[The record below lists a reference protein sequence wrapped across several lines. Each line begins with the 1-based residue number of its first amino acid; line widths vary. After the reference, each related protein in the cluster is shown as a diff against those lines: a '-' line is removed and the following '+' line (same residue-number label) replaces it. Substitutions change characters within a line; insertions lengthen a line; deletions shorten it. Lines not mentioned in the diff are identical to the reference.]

1 MKDIL
6 KEYNSII
13 WYLIGIILLVVY
25 SLEGTNFHAHF
36 SSAIVSYAL
45 LLTALVQFYVLIRD
59 KRTNSVRRATNVE
72 RIELIQGIVFV
83 ILFIYNAT
91 L

>member
-1 MKDIL
+1 MKNAL
-6 KEYNSII
+6 KECNSII

-59 KRTNSVRRATNVE
+59 KRTNSGRRATNVE
-72 RIELIQGIVFV
+72 RIELILGIVFV
-83 ILFIYNAT
+83 ILFIYNVT

>member
-59 KRTNSVRRATNVE
+59 KRTNSGRRATNVE
-72 RIELIQGIVFV
+72 RIELILGIVFV
-83 ILFIYNAT
+83 ILFIYNVT

>member
-1 MKDIL
+1 MKNAL
-6 KEYNSII
+6 KECNSII

-25 SLEGTNFHAHF
+25 SLEGTNFHTDF

-59 KRTNSVRRATNVE
+59 KRTNSGRRATNVE
-72 RIELIQGIVFV
+72 RIELILGIVFV
-83 ILFIYNAT
+83 ILFIYNVT

>member
-1 MKDIL
+1 MKNAL
-6 KEYNSII
+6 KECNSII

-25 SLEGTNFHAHF
+25 SLEGTNFHTDF

-45 LLTALVQFYVLIRD
+45 LFMTLIQFYVLIRD
-59 KRTNSVRRATNVE
+59 KRTNSGRRATNVE

>member
-13 WYLIGIILLVVY
+13 WYLIGIIVLVLY

-45 LLTALVQFYVLIRD
+45 LRTALAQFYVLIRD
-59 KRTNSVRRATNVE
+59 KRTNSGRRATNVE
-72 RIELIQGIVFV
+72 RIELILGIVFV
-83 ILFIYNAT
+83 ILFIYDAT

>member
-25 SLEGTNFHAHF
+25 SLEGTNFHTDF

-45 LLTALVQFYVLIRD
+45 LLTALLQFYVLIRD
-59 KRTNSVRRATNVE
+59 KRTNSGKRATSVE
-72 RIELIQGIVFV
+72 RIELILGIVFV

>member
-45 LLTALVQFYVLIRD
+45 LFMTLIQFYVLIRD
-59 KRTNSVRRATNVE
+59 KRTNSGRRATNVE
-72 RIELIQGIVFV
+72 RIELILGIVFV

>member
-1 MKDIL
+1 MKNAL
-6 KEYNSII
+6 KECNSII

-25 SLEGTNFHAHF
+25 SLEGTNFHTDF

-45 LLTALVQFYVLIRD
+45 LFMTLIQFYVLIRD
-59 KRTNSVRRATNVE
+59 KRTNSGRRATNVE
-72 RIELIQGIVFV
+72 RIELILGIVFV

>member
-1 MKDIL
+1 MNMLNIF
-6 KEYNSII
+6 NTII

-25 SLEGTNFHAHF
+25 SLEGTNFHTDF

-45 LLTALVQFYVLIRD
+45 LFMTLIQFYVLIRD
-59 KRTNSVRRATNVE
+59 KRTNSGRRATNVE
-72 RIELIQGIVFV
+72 RIELILGIVFV

>member
-1 MKDIL
+1 MKNAL
-6 KEYNSII
+6 KECNSII
-13 WYLIGIILLVVY
+13 WYPIGIILLVVY
-25 SLEGTNFHAHF
+25 SLEGTNFHTDF

-59 KRTNSVRRATNVE
+59 KRTNSGRRATNVE
-72 RIELIQGIVFV
+72 RIELILGIVFV
-83 ILFIYNAT
+83 ILFIYNVT